1 MVRCAK
7 TSYVITYG
15 YDAPSRQTSVTD
27 PLTNTVTKAYDA
39 EGRVVSQRGA
49 TYPVDYA
56 YDEFGEKVSMTTY
69 RNAGGPG
76 FVPAMRAIWTSAE
89 FAS

>member
-15 YDAPSRQTSVTD
+15 YDALSRQTSVTD
-27 PLTNTVTKAYDA
+27 PLTNTVTTAYDA

-49 TYPVDYA
+49 TYPVD
-56 YDEFGEKVSMTTY
+56 DEQRKQKGEATGSDMVTTVNY
-69 RNAGGPG
+69 HSSG
-76 FVPAMRAIWTSAE
+76 SL
-89 FAS
+89 